1 MKKVVFLYKKILTN
15 DKKCIKIIMMVGG
28 ETMLHIKISDEL
40 KQQLKEE
47 ADRLEMTLNGYIR
60 MLLIERKK

>member
-1 MKKVVFLYKKILTN
+1 MT
-15 DKKCIKIIMMVGG
+15 VGG